1 MTYVQER
8 AIALYHKGTRRH
20 KIVRDVDLLDLQDAF
35 PSLRPVFE
43 EMQRL
48 RHDAATLQDYL
59 TAAQEDKE
67 RGP

>member
-8 AIALYHKGTRRH
+8 AIALYHKGTRKRER
-20 KIVRDVDLLDLQDAF
+20 VRDTDLLDLQDAF
-35 PSLRPVFE
+35 PSLRLVFK
-43 EMQRL
+43 EMQWL

-59 TAAQEDKE
+59 TAAQADKE